1 MFTTI
6 IIDNTT
12 KITPLLKQECVT
24 IKLFGLSTKILAT
37 DIAILFI
44 GLVATMILAELL
56 ANYMVTNIEAAISE
70 SNKKKNQTQKQK
82 IIQCDSIQCD
92 RCKQMKNNTEIKK
105 SKIFGDMFKN
115 YCANCYDSRSRSRM
129 RQSRM
134 IESRMRKS
142 YSDSKFNYNYTFSNN

>member
-70 SNKKKNQTQKQK
+70 SNKKKNQNQKQN
-82 IIQCDSIQCD
+82 IIQCD
-92 RCKQMKNNTEIKK
+92 RCNQMKNNTEIKK

-142 YSDSKFNYNYTFSNN
+142 HSDSKFNYNYTFSNN